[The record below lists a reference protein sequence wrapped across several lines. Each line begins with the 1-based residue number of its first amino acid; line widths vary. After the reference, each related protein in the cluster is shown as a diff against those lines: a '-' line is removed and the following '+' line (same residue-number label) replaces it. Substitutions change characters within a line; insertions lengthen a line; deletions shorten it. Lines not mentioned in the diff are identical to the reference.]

1 MLKNSID
8 ILKNNDEKEF
18 INTEINFYDSSY
30 INDSYLPSPVERLKI
45 YKNLS
50 NATSIED
57 IDKISVDLRDR
68 CGLFTNEVQNLID
81 DSKLLVMIRNTG
93 IISIKSNTNRTS
105 ILLSS
110 SIRKK
115 VFDKI
120 LTMIQ
125 INPTIYS
132 INQENKFLIE
142 INEKDTSIRR
152 NTIMNLINEIT

>member
-1 MLKNSID
+1 
-8 ILKNNDEKEF
+8 
-18 INTEINFYDSSY
+18 
-30 INDSYLPSPVERLKI
+30 
-45 YKNLS
+45 
-50 NATSIED
+50 
-57 IDKISVDLRDR
+57 
-68 CGLFTNEVQNLID
+68 LFTNEVQNLID

-120 LTMIQ
+120 LTMLQ
-125 INPTIYS
+125 INSTIYS

-142 INEKDTSIRR
+142 MNEKDTSIRR

>member
-8 ILKNNDEKEF
+8 ILKNNDEIEF